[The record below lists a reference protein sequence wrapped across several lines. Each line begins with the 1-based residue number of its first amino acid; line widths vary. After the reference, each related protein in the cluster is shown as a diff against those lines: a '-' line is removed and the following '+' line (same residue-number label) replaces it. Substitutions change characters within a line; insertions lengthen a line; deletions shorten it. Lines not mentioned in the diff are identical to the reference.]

1 MKNMP
6 IIERFWEKIEPVPFS
21 GCWIWVAS
29 LDGKGYGKINIGGV
43 ITAAHRFSYT
53 HYIGIIPDGLEL
65 DHKCRVRSCVNPDH
79 LEPVTHLENVR
90 RGQVANRTHCPKGH
104 AYDAENTYVYKGKR
118 QCRICV
124 RERNVVYYHA
134 KRRLFLSR
142 IRGAEVPAI
151 EPAACP
157 PRAMRRRKT
166 KSDSGKN
173 NQGP

>member
-79 LEPVTHLENVR
+79 LEPVTHAENVL
-90 RGQVANRTHCPKGH
+90 RGFGPSAANAKKTHCSRGH
-104 AYDAENTYVYKGKR
+104 PYDEKNTYFWKTAGHR
-118 QCRICV
+118 QCRVCW
-124 RERNVVYYHA
+124 RERREA
-134 KRRLFLSR
+134 QRR
-142 IRGAEVPAI
+142 E
-151 EPAACP
+151 E
-157 PRAMRRRKT
+157 
-166 KSDSGKN
+166 
-173 NQGP
+173 